1 MENENP
7 IMETDVVKKNNKK
20 NCLMFFLVAALII
33 GLVVIVSTILVLN
46 SPKIKARLL
55 LLRTQV
61 VSGLFEPFTN
71 NEYLLKNTEDIEYE
85 SSTSEL
91 VVDIKNLS
99 LPDLLLEPIQ
109 LNDVITIKSSN
120 DSESGNS
127 KANFEI
133 NLEGMEIFNSDFFLS
148 ADNLILKSD
157 YLINTYVL
165 DVSQVQN
172 EVKIVESSELSD
184 DAKTIQQAFSDIA
197 KKVLIKFPFNFEEK
211 GKKDLEILHKDQN
224 VKYLKFS
231 LNQEEYIQMISEIR
245 ADIKENQALENA
257 LENIVQEYLNQ
268 NGQQLSQ
275 SLEMDITTDDIDI
288 YNTILSLLSD
298 ATEIDLDFYNL
309 TIFYDKFKPIAY
321 QFDLEEDDVEL
332 QLFIIMADNNDG
344 KQFSIHT
351 KINSSQIDFDAYEIE
366 QEYEYTFKG
375 DYYEVGKFD
384 MIGVFDYQ
392 DPDATNFNINFTFSD
407 YMLDFEEYLDI
418 EGDNLH
424 TDTEDSFNFNISFY
438 DEYYELFNI
447 QMGGTTKYENNKTK
461 DNFMITST
469 IDESIYFDVLYQSES
484 INKEDGH
491 QVDGNLRI
499 DFNADGQEGNIELGY
514 NSSVKNQDSV
524 KVIMPSYNK
533 NANDVVYYDSQSGY
547 YEYENFIMTLID
559 DFENYLYYLG
569 F

>member
-55 LLRTQV
+55 LLRTQA

-71 NEYLLKNTEDIEYE
+71 NEYLLKNTEDFEYE

-109 LNDVITIKSSN
+109 LNDVITIKASN

-148 ADNLILKSD
+148 ADDLILKSD

-172 EVKIVESSELSD
+172 EVKIVESTELSD

-298 ATEIDLDFYNL
+298 ATELDLDFYNL

-351 KINSSQIDFDAYEIE
+351 NINSTQIDFDAYEIE

-375 DYYEVGKFD
+375 DYYEIGKFD

-447 QMGGTTKYENNKTK
+447 KMGGTTKYESNKTK
-461 DNFMITST
+461 NNFMITSI
-469 IDESIYFDVLYQSES
+469 IDESIYLDVLFQSES

-491 QVDGNLRI
+491 QADGTLRI

-514 NSSVKNQDSV
+514 NSSVKDQDSV